1 MMNKELVADIRESKQ
16 QPLIAIIGATVPT
29 EGYGRGI
36 GIEVGHLLRKHIEP
50 RNGTIF
56 TGGVD
61 GVGIDAYIGVMKY
74 CIDSLKNTPGK
85 KISEDRFFVLVP
97 EFDYIPMSQDLFEGG
112 GYRIVPFEVPK
123 AYRTLGAFSARGEL
137 DVVIAGKDME
147 ERRDYLVRVADVVI
161 VINGGPG
168 TLNEAVNA
176 LRNDKPVIALA
187 CSGGTASILSSVK
200 DSFCAATNMPQGIP
214 STSSIKKINTDLI
227 YVASST
233 SDILRHMKAL
243 HF

>member
-1 MMNKELVADIRESKQ
+1 MNKELAANIRESKQ

-36 GIEVGHLLRKHIEP
+36 GVEVGHLLRKHIEP
-50 RNGTIF
+50 RKGTLF

-61 GVGIDAYIGVMKY
+61 GVGVDAYIGVMKY
-74 CIDSLKNTPGK
+74 CVDSLKSSPEK
-85 KISEDRFFVLVP
+85 KISDDRFFVLVP
-97 EFDYIPMSQDLFEGG
+97 EFDYVPVSRDLFEGG

-147 ERRDYLVRVADVVI
+147 ERRDYLARVADVVI
-161 VINGGPG
+161 VVNGGSG
-168 TLNEAVNA
+168 TLDEAVTA
-176 LRNDKPVIALA
+176 LLNDKPVIALA
-187 CSGGTASILSSVK
+187 CSGGTASILSAMK
-200 DSFCAATNMPQGIP
+200 DSPYATTDMPQEIP
-214 STSSIKKINTDLI
+214 SADHIKRINTSLI
-227 YVASST
+227 YVAPNT
-233 SDILRHMKAL
+233 SEILRRLDAL